1 MDSLAAAP
9 GTGPA
14 TSPLPVLRART
25 SVATFD
31 RLPTDRT
38 VVMGILNCT
47 PDSFS
52 DGGEYNSLDTA
63 ISHGLRMFYAGAD
76 IIDVGGESTRPGA
89 EDVDEA
95 EEQRRILP
103 VVEALAKAGAL
114 VSVDTRHASTAAA
127 AIDAGAGLINDVS
140 GTNVHPDMIALIAER
155 QVPYVL
161 MHSRGDS
168 RHMDSLTRYDDVVG
182 DVVRE
187 LAEVRERFYAAGVK
201 PEKIIVDPGVGFSK
215 NADQNWELLANL
227 DRVVAMG
234 NRVLVG
240 TSRKRFLGSLLTTAG
255 KAAAPKERDDATSAT
270 TALAAAQGIWGVRVH
285 DVGASLDAAKVAA
298 RMLTGKRN
306 REARL
311 AAQAAEGESPE
322 GQAAAGQAAA
332 GQARPEP
339 ARASL

>member
-25 SVATFD
+25 AMASFAA
-31 RLPTDRT
+31 LPTDRT
-38 VVMGILNCT
+38 LVMGILNCT

-52 DGGEYNSLDTA
+52 DGGEYDSIDTA
-63 ISHGLRMFYAGAD
+63 IAHGLRMFYGGAD

-89 EDVDEA
+89 LDVDEE
-95 EEQRRILP
+95 EEQRRIMP
-103 VVEALAKAGAL
+103 VIATLAKAGAL
-114 VSVDTRHASTAAA
+114 VSVDTRHASTAALA
-127 AIDAGAGLINDVS
+127 LDAGAGLINDVS
-140 GTNVHPDMIALIAER
+140 GTNVNPDMIALIAER

-168 RHMDSLTRYDDVVG
+168 RHMDSLTTYTDVVD

-187 LAEVRERFYAAGVK
+187 LGEVRERFYAAGVK
-201 PEKIIVDPGVGFSK
+201 PEMLIVDPGIGFSK
-215 NADQNWELLANL
+215 NAEQNWELLANL
-227 DRVVAMG
+227 HRVAEMG
-234 NRVLVG
+234 NKVLVG

-270 TALAAAQGIWGVRVH
+270 TALAAAQGVWGVRVH

-298 RMLTGKRN
+298 RLLVGGRN

-311 AAQAAEGESPE
+311 A
-322 GQAAAGQAAA
+322 GQAGAA
-332 GQARPEP
+332 
-339 ARASL
+339 L